1 MNKKRMVVGFAF
13 NDFDLVWL
21 IRKNRPAFQEGLL
34 NGIGGH
40 VEEGEE
46 PEEAMIRE
54 FEEEAG
60 LRVEDW
66 THVAVLEGDNW
77 YLDVFA
83 TQLLYSQ
90 HYKVKTMTDEKVDCY
105 YINRLFFESTLPN
118 VRFLVPMCR
127 EHLDNEYTFLSA
139 HLVY

>member
-1 MNKKRMVVGFAF
+1 MKKRMVVGFAF
-13 NDFDLVWL
+13 QHYDLVWL
-21 IRKNRPAFQEGLL
+21 IRKNRPDFQKGLL

-40 VEEGEE
+40 VEEGET
-46 PEEAMIRE
+46 PEGAMIRE

-60 LRVEDW
+60 ARVENW
-66 THVAVLEGDNW
+66 THVAVLEGNNW

-83 TQLLYSQ
+83 TQLDT
-90 HYKVKTMTDEKVDCY
+90 KCEIRTMTDEKVDSY
-105 YINRLFFESTLPN
+105 YIHRLFFESTLPN